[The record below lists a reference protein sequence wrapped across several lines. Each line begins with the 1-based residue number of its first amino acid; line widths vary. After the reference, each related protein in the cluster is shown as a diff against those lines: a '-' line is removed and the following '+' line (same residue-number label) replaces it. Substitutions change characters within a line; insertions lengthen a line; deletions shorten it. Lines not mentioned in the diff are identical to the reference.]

1 MGFLWRPGDA
11 VGVSV
16 RAPLQGFDSFGAGKP
31 RAWPWAALGCPVGAD
46 GGGWGRMGGGWGAC
60 RGDSLDC
67 FVEGMVFDRYSSQLV
82 NLKSL
87 VVDRIRWVRRAGA
100 GGFFLAR
107 GVFGGFRAGT
117 PAGVR
122 APLGC
127 GSGGVALL
135 NHRLL
140 AEMPP
145 ASCWAGVGIM
155 LG

>member
-1 MGFLWRPGDA
+1 MLGRPYRASIPLVLGNP
-11 VGVSV
+11 G
-16 RAPLQGFDSFGAGKP
+16 RGPGLPWGAPLGRMGSDGVG
-31 RAWPWAALGCPVGAD
+31 WGAD
-46 GGGWGRMGGGWGAC
+46 GGRMGGGWGAC